1 MSWRTLILLLWV
13 TVQVQAHSLHQSTAE
28 AEWNAETKKLEV
40 SLTVFINDL
49 ELALMR
55 QTERLMSLEKTPAQD
70 FDEAIRSYLAK
81 TFVLTSSSHQIAG
94 FEWVGRE
101 IGNTKTDDPTMTFY
115 FELAAPS
122 GLKGATLQHST
133 LCELF
138 KDQSNLLL
146 LRTGKKA
153 MTLKFSA
160 EKTQSK
166 IELRD

>member
-1 MSWRTLILLLWV
+1 
-13 TVQVQAHSLHQSTAE
+13 
-28 AEWNAETKKLEV
+28 
-40 SLTVFINDL
+40 
-49 ELALMR
+49 MR
-55 QTERLMSLEKTPAQD
+55 LP
-70 FDEAIRSYLAK
+70 
-81 TFVLTSSSHQIAG
+81 
-94 FEWVGRE
+94 W
-101 IGNTKTDDPTMTFY
+101 
-115 FELAAPS
+115 
-122 GLKGATLQHST
+122 GATLQHST